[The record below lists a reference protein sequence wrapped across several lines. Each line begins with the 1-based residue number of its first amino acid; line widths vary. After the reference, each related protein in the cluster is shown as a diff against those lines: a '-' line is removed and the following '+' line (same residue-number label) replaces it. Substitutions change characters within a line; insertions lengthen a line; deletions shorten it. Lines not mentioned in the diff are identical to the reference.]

1 MKRINFTNATAQ
13 KIYDD
18 YFTRVRRCI
27 KILSAD
33 DQLEISMELNSH
45 VYEAIQGGAVQD
57 EIEVLVDTL
66 EKLGPPEE
74 VLRPLIAEKK
84 VAQAGRSFNPK
95 HIVQALFLNMNRG
108 AAYILIALVYLL
120 IISFGSLIVFKLIF
134 PSNTGLFVK
143 DEHFYAFGH
152 TTIIPPGASELLGNS
167 FIFIVILLM
176 GLFYF
181 INTLLFRLMKRK

>member
-1 MKRINFTNATAQ
+1 MKRINFTNTTAQ

-18 YFTRVRRCI
+18 YFKRVGRCI

-45 VYEAIQGGAVQD
+45 VYEAIQGAAVQD
-57 EIEVLVDTL
+57 EIAILVDTL

-74 VLRPLIAEKK
+74 VLQPLVAEKK

-95 HIVQALFLNMNRG
+95 HIIQALFLNVNRG
-108 AAYILIALVYLL
+108 AAYFLIALGYLL
-120 IISFGSLIVFKLIF
+120 IISFGSLIIFKLIS
-134 PSNTGLFVK
+134 PSHTGLFVK
-143 DEHFYAFGH
+143 DGHFYAFGH
-152 TTIIPPGASELLGNS
+152 TSIVPPGASELLGNS

-181 INTLLFRLMKRK
+181 INTMLFRLMNRK